1 MSSRSKSPS
10 SHPKMESIW
19 QEIEQEARNAAAK
32 QSEMASYYYV
42 NVLNHNNFSES
53 IRYSLSN
60 RLANRQMSAMTLH
73 SLMSQAMEAEPDI
86 VHSMLADLLAHYER
100 DAACDQYILPLL
112 FFKGYHAM
120 QAHRIAHY
128 YWGQNRKTLAYFLQH
143 RINELFDVDIHPA
156 AQFGQ
161 GVMLDH
167 ATGIVVGETAIVEN
181 NVSLL
186 HGVTLGGSGA
196 AGGQRHPTIRSGVLL
211 SNGAK
216 LLGNIEIGENAK
228 VGAGSEL
235 FGVKQRLNRAIL
247 LRLMSASKRQ
257 RLFYQMNTPSGILV
271 IWGRICSSK
280 AKSKF
285 GRLRISILR
294 ILALP
299 IKRHLPR
306 KQSKSKTR
314 SIPII

>member
-42 NVLNHNNFSES
+42 NVLNHKNFSES

-228 VGAGSEL
+228 VGAGSVVLESVL
-235 FGVKQRLNRAIL
+235 ANTTVAGVPAKQVG
-247 LRLMSASKRQ
+247 KKKQ
-257 RLFYQMNTPSGILV
+257 QTPSLDMDH
-271 IWGRICSSK
+271 
-280 AKSKF
+280 
-285 GRLRISILR
+285 RL
-294 ILALP
+294 
-299 IKRHLPR
+299 
-306 KQSKSKTR
+306 
-314 SIPII
+314 

>member
-1 MSSRSKSPS
+1 
-10 SHPKMESIW
+10 MESIW
-19 QEIEQEARNAAAK
+19 QEIELEARNAAAK

-42 NVLNHNNFSES
+42 NVLNHKNFSES

-120 QAHRIAHY
+120 QAHRIAH
-128 YWGQNRKTLAYFLQH
+128 F
-143 RINELFDVDIHPA
+143 HPA

-228 VGAGSEL
+228 VGAGSVVLESVL
-235 FGVKQRLNRAIL
+235 ANTTVAGVPAKQVG
-247 LRLMSASKRQ
+247 KKKQ
-257 RLFYQMNTPSGILV
+257 QTPSLDMDH
-271 IWGRICSSK
+271 
-280 AKSKF
+280 
-285 GRLRISILR
+285 RL
-294 ILALP
+294 
-299 IKRHLPR
+299 
-306 KQSKSKTR
+306 
-314 SIPII
+314 